1 MIVLKPILTYLFLV
15 FFCAIKAQDKIY
27 FLNGTSKTG
36 TIVEISEEQITAQL
50 SKKEKLTFDR
60 STILLIE
67 FKNGSIEIITQ
78 PKENVLYNPVEAEN
92 QLKQVVKKEFIL
104 SNFGSL
110 NTLALCNAD
119 ISGFFEHVLPNRLIG
134 IGVMG
139 AYNFNERVS
148 LSNLFIAPL
157 TSARKKYDLGA
168 FANFYLDGLPDDEET
183 TFYYGLLF
191 KYMHFDFT
199 KVTEIT
205 TTTNGFVSTS
215 FKYNRA
221 TGNQLATI
229 FTFGTHSNITKK
241 FFIKSIFGIGGF
253 NMRGDY
259 KEQYN
264 YFIQKN
270 TGINDDRKFL
280 LKLYFGFNAGF
291 AF

>member
-1 MIVLKPILTYLFLV
+1 MVLKKNLAYLFV
-15 FFCAIKAQDKIY
+15 FLFCVTKAQDKIY

-36 TIVEISEEQITAQL
+36 TITEISEEQITAQL
-50 SKKEKLTFDR
+50 SKKEKQAFDR
-60 STILLIE
+60 SSILLIE
-67 FKNGSIEIITQ
+67 FKNGSVEIITR
-78 PKENVLYNPVEAEN
+78 PKENVLYNPVEAQN
-92 QLKQVVKKEFIL
+92 QLKPAKKQEFVF

-119 ISGFFEHVLPNRLIG
+119 ISGFFEHVLSNRLIG
-134 IGVMG
+134 VGVMG

-168 FANFYLDGLPDDEET
+168 FVNFYLDGLSEEET

-191 KYMHFDFT
+191 KYMNFDFT
-199 KVTEIT
+199 KVTEVT

-215 FKYNRA
+215 FKYTR
-221 TGNQLATI
+221 TSGSQLATL

-241 FFIKSIFGIGGF
+241 FFVKSIFGIGGF

-270 TGINDDRKFL
+270 TGLNDDRKFL